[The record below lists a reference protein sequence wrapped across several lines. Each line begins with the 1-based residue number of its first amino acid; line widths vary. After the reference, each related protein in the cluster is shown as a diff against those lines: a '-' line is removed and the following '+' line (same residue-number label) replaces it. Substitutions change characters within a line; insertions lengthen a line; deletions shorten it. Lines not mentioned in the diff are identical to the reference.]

1 MNNGY
6 VDLCETCYVDKR
18 ADWPALD
25 EYSFEEIRDETVARV
40 ARAHRR
46 GRRRETRHA
55 DRPRLLRQRRG
66 GDERR
71 HRGVRKPDGA
81 EAVGRTA
88 AMMFRDINQSSTM
101 ARSAYPDGNGD
112 LTDFNLF
119 ATKYDAG
126 KPSIATDGLP
136 SELSYQVRTAIRRA
150 VDELGI
156 NVPEAAVVLKYPIH
170 FYYSDASA
178 ELTGVLALPGA
189 RWRSSRSTVRPQRTA
204 RRARH
209 RRHLE
214 AARDGGRAAPPRRT
228 RAASRSGNHLYAHRT
243 RGYSRGN
250 QRPAAY
256 RATGRKKGT
265 AMDQEKYDNE
275 VSIKFPAKWCRV
287 TDAQGKDIVIENG
300 KKTETWPAVLC
311 TIPTGTDMNGIDISG
326 YKFKTFRK
334 PWTESDIANGKGTTV
349 TVKKDM
355 PVHLFKYDENDQLK
369 TLDADPFELSKAVK
383 AAREAYK
390 AKMNAEAPNPQSQA
404 AAAVAAAHGTAEQG
418 GDVAQAAKL

>member
-1 MNNGY
+1 
-6 VDLCETCYVDKR
+6 
-18 ADWPALD
+18 
-25 EYSFEEIRDETVARV
+25 
-40 ARAHRR
+40 
-46 GRRRETRHA
+46 
-55 DRPRLLRQRRG
+55 
-66 GDERR
+66 
-71 HRGVRKPDGA
+71 
-81 EAVGRTA
+81 
-88 AMMFRDINQSSTM
+88 MMFRDINQSSTM
-101 ARSAYPDGNGD
+101 ARSAYPDGNGE

-170 FYYSDASA
+170 FYYSNASA

-189 RWRSSRSTVRPQRTA
+189 VA
-204 RRARH
+204 ILA
-209 RRHLE
+209 L
-214 AARDGGRAAPPRRT
+214 DGFVPKEQLAAPVIGDISRLCETVDELRR
-228 RAASRSGNHLYAHRT
+228 
-243 RGYSRGN
+243 RGGLEPLPVRETIYTHTVPEGTLVAN

-418 GDVAQAAKL
+418 SDVAQAAKL